1 MLKDLS
7 EGRMIFLS
15 GDTGSGKTELALLV
29 SKLYLELRGIHDK
42 KGAPI
47 LVSGSKETSVSE
59 LTMEKILSSQNMM
72 SSSKDNIEWEER
84 SGEDAQN
91 NLINLVKEMNAF
103 KRNACEEIDRD
114 ETLTPEEKD
123 QAKRDIQNM
132 DIEKYNIFTKY
143 RVQGIIKAMHDGVPF
158 ILDEM
163 NAIDP

>member
-15 GDTGSGKTELALLV
+15 GDTGSGKTELALLA

-42 KGAPI
+42 KRVPV
-47 LVSGSKETSVSE
+47 LVSGSKETTIQDLTIEKIISSENRMSVS
-59 LTMEKILSSQNMM
+59 N
-72 SSSKDNIEWEER
+72 DNIEWEGR
-84 SGEDAQN
+84 SREDAQN
-91 NLINLVKEMNAF
+91 NLIKIVKEMNAF

-132 DIEKYNIFTKY
+132 DLEKYNIFTKY
-143 RVQGIIKAMHDGVPF
+143 HAKGIIKAMHDGVPL

>member
-42 KGAPI
+42 KRAPI
-47 LVSGSKETSVSE
+47 LVSGSKETTIQD
-59 LTMEKILSSQNMM
+59 LTIEKIISSENMM
-72 SSSKDNIEWEER
+72 SDSKNAIKWAEI
-84 SGEDAQN
+84 SGEDAED
-91 NLINLVKEMNAF
+91 NLIDLVKEMNAR
-103 KRNACEEIDRD
+103 KRNACERIDRD

-132 DIEKYNIFTKY
+132 DLEKYNIFTKY
-143 RVQGIIKAMHDGVPF
+143 HAKGIIKAMHDGVPF

>member
-15 GDTGSGKTELALLV
+15 GDTGSGKTQLALLV

-42 KGAPI
+42 KRAPV
-47 LVSGSKETSVSE
+47 LVSGSKESTVSD
-59 LTMEKILSSQNMM
+59 LTIEKTLSSENMM
-72 SSSKDNIEWEER
+72 SVSDNDVVWGER
-84 SGEDAQN
+84 SAKDAEDK
-91 NLINLVKEMNAF
+91 LIDLVNTMNAL
-103 KRNACEEIDRD
+103 KRNASERIDRD

-123 QAKRDIQNM
+123 VMKGYVQTIDL
-132 DIEKYNIFTKY
+132 EKYNIFTKY
-143 RVQGIIKAMHDGVPF
+143 HAKGIFKAMHDGVPF